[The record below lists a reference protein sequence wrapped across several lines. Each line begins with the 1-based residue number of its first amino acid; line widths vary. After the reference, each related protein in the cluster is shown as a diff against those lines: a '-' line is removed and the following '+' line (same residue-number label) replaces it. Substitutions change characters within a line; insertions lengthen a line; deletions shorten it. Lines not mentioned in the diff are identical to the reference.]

1 MKSPFDTGFDW
12 NDLRVFVAI
21 ASTGSY
27 TKAARKLGMSIATV
41 SRRLERLEDNLGR
54 KLFRRHSSGLT
65 LTPESEELLEYARSV
80 LDRVFAFA
88 RAAEQREEELLEGKV
103 TVTTIESLATKVV
116 APSLATFRSLY
127 PQIQI
132 ILRSEM
138 HTVNLARRSADIALR
153 VVRPKESRVVAQK
166 VARLKFGLFASPVY
180 LERMGR
186 PDDPLHDL
194 SRHEVVTYD
203 ERFDTVPEV
212 AWLHTRT
219 SADNMVLRVTTAAA
233 ISAAVEAGVGIGVLP
248 LGMVSSKLECL
259 YQGEALP
266 ERDVWLVMHEDLQ
279 RVPRVRAVF
288 DYLRE
293 VLYDIGAKQA
303 GS

>member
-1 MKSPFDTGFDW
+1 M
-12 NDLRVFVAI
+12 
-21 ASTGSY
+21 
-27 TKAARKLGMSIATV
+27 
-41 SRRLERLEDNLGR
+41 
-54 KLFRRHSSGLT
+54 
-65 LTPESEELLEYARSV
+65 
-80 LDRVFAFA
+80 
-88 RAAEQREEELLEGKV
+88 
-103 TVTTIESLATKVV
+103 TTIESLATKVV
-116 APSLATFRSLY
+116 APSLALFRSLF

-132 ILRSEM
+132 VLRSEM
-138 HTVNLARRSADIALR
+138 HTVNLSRRSADIALR

-166 VARLKFGLFASPVY
+166 VARLKFGLFASPAY

-194 SRHEVVTYD
+194 SKHEVVTYD
-203 ERFDTVPEV
+203 DRFDTVPEV

-233 ISAAVEAGVGIGVLP
+233 ISAAVEAGVGLGVLP
-248 LGMVSSKLECL
+248 LGMVSSELECL

-266 ERDVWLVMHEDLQ
+266 ERDIWLVMHEDLQ

-293 VLYDIGAKQA
+293 MLYEISAKQA
-303 GS
+303 NS